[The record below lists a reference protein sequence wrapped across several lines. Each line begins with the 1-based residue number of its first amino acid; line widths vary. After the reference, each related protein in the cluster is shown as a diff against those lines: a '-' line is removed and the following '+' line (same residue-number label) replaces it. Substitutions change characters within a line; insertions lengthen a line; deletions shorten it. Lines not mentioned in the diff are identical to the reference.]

1 MHGLLRLSPR
11 LRGVLVGNSALL
23 LASLMMATAGAGE
36 PPLNKTDDNVAIN
49 GYDTVAYFTD
59 GQATKGSAEHEA
71 LWQDARWR
79 FASDDHRRLFAA
91 DPSRYAPQF
100 GGWCAGGVAAG
111 EFYAVD
117 PETWTVVDG
126 KLYLSFNRKARDRWE
141 NNRSENI
148 AKAERVW
155 AEHTK
160 RN

>member
-1 MHGLLRLSPR
+1 MRGFLRLSPR
-11 LRGVLVGNSALL
+11 LRGVLVGISALL
-23 LASLMMATAGAGE
+23 LASLMMATASAGE
-36 PPLNKTDDNVAIN
+36 PRINKTDDDVAIN

-59 GQATKGSAEHEA
+59 GQATKGSAKHEV

-91 DPSRYAPQF
+91 NPSRYAPQF
-100 GGWCAGGVAAG
+100 GGWCAAGVAAG
-111 EFYAVD
+111 EFYTVD
-117 PETWTVVDG
+117 PETWAVVNDR
-126 KLYLSFNRKARDRWE
+126 LYLSFNRKARDRWE
-141 NNRSENI
+141 NKRSENI